1 MNSNVKILLKCIIVV
16 AIIIHLPFQKIYSE
30 NVENVVASLTTSD
43 VKSQSNGKSIYIYNT
58 HQGEKYAT
66 NSVKEGSRYLMQ
78 LLQNRGYEVD
88 YETTDFELYKT
99 KNKINYAYSYTVSK
113 KYLNNALKDHG
124 EYDLVIDFHRD
135 SVKKSLMT
143 TTFDGKDYAKLMFVV
158 GKGSDNFK
166 DVNACCEKMSALL
179 EKKIPHISRGVMLK
193 QSHYNQGVTKNMVLI
208 EVGGNENTYEEIQNS
223 LNILAMVIDEYLSA

>member
-1 MNSNVKILLKCIIVV
+1 MMNSNVKILLKCIIVV

-113 KYLNNALKDHG
+113 
-124 EYDLVIDFHRD
+124 
-135 SVKKSLMT
+135 
-143 TTFDGKDYAKLMFVV
+143 
-158 GKGSDNFK
+158 
-166 DVNACCEKMSALL
+166 
-179 EKKIPHISRGVMLK
+179 
-193 QSHYNQGVTKNMVLI
+193 
-208 EVGGNENTYEEIQNS
+208 
-223 LNILAMVIDEYLSA
+223 NILTMPLKIMESMT